1 LDRKTAFIAAAHGLA
16 DGIVSWREE
25 NAVLEGLLHEAA
37 TPGGISAAVMKTM
50 DDEGYVKAVERGL
63 RAGVARARKNARG

>member
-1 LDRKTAFIAAAHGLA
+1 
-16 DGIVSWREE
+16 
-25 NAVLEGLLHEAA
+25 VLEGLLHEAA